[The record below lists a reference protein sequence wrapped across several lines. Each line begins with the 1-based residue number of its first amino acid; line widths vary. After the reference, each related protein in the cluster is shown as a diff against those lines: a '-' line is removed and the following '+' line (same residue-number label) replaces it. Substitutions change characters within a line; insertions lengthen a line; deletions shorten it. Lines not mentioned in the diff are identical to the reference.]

1 MASTRF
7 STDTYNTNS
16 RYRKKY
22 NTIVYG
28 SNIRINPK
36 YPVGCLMFV
45 AEMNNDTNK
54 IEGIGLIKNI
64 ISPDRHKIYPNDD
77 YNRYV
82 YKGQYW
88 LGREDLQKIDAELVT
103 IFDIILFRGKTHL
116 KRVSG
121 ISVLTEK
128 LFLGWKAELKDLL
141 TRVKNAFL
149 KSFKNSKN
157 EIICKEVKKNEKIP
171 KTKKVVIDLDL
182 DKELIDINFDLS
194 SNSNSKC

>member
-1 MASTRF
+1 MKH
-7 STDTYNTNS
+7 DMIEGVKKHNTS
-16 RYRKKY
+16 
-22 NTIVYG
+22 VYG
-28 SNIRINPK
+28 SIIRINEK
-36 YPVGCLMFV
+36 YQVGCLMFV

-64 ISPDRHKIYPNDD
+64 ISPDRHKIYTNDD

-88 LGREDLQKIDAELVT
+88 LGRDQLEKIDAELVT

-128 LFLGWKAELKDLL
+128 LFVGWKAELKDLL
-141 TRVKNAFL
+141 TRVKNAFI
-149 KSFKNSKN
+149 KSFKNEN
-157 EIICKEVKKNEKIP
+157 EIGLGYDEKEKRKNNLVK
-171 KTKKVVIDLDL
+171 
-182 DKELIDINFDLS
+182 
-194 SNSNSKC
+194 